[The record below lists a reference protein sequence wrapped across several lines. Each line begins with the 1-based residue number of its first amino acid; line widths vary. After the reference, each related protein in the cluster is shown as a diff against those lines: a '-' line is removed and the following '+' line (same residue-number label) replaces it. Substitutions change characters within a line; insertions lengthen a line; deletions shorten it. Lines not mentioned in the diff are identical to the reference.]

1 MHSMPFSH
9 PDSPDSSEKV
19 DALPR
24 LVGWKEIATYLG
36 KTDRTVKRWGK
47 HRGLPIHR
55 VPGVAKTSVYAYPAE
70 LDWWLESASAA
81 ESDKEESFAPVAVQ
95 VPAIESQ
102 TANPYSGTD
111 HTAWHSRWKWPV
123 ALGILMVAG
132 VALGLATHLGSG
144 PQGTSGIRKLFL
156 SGAVASN
163 SSKPLVVS
171 DSEKKEAQN
180 FYVRGRYEWNQ
191 RTPDSLN
198 RALDNFTQAIVHD
211 PGYAQ
216 AYVGLAETYDLL
228 REYSTMP
235 DNEAYS
241 RGVAAARR
249 AVELDDSLADAHR
262 ALAFAEMYGS
272 WDFAGAEKEFRRAIE
287 LNPKDAEARRWYA
300 NAIGVSGRFTES
312 LDQMDKAL
320 ALDPTSHATLAD
332 KGMMLD
338 EAGRTDEAVELLKE
352 VERSAPEFRSP
363 HDYLMRISLE
373 RRDYP
378 AFLAE
383 GEKTA
388 ESMNDPVLRD
398 IVATARAGYARN
410 GEHGLLHDLYLKQKE
425 HYAAGRLAATTL
437 AETCV
442 LMGKREE
449 AQDLLEEAYA
459 HHEAEVLA
467 CLSHPNLLTLKN
479 EPRYKELVRKINFP
493 GVSFDGQPSSLARV
507 VNRPSHVAA
516 VGPS

>member
-1 MHSMPFSH
+1 MPFSD
-9 PDSPDSSEKV
+9 PDSVDCSEKV
-19 DALPR
+19 NVAPR
-24 LVGWKEIATYLG
+24 LVGWKEIAAYLG

-47 HRGLPIHR
+47 NRGLPIRR
-55 VPGVAKTSVYAYPAE
+55 VPGVSKTSVYAYPAE
-70 LDWWLESASAA
+70 LDLWLESAST
-81 ESDKEESFAPVAVQ
+81 EPNMEESLSPAAVSVLEVAPQ
-95 VPAIESQ
+95 L
-102 TANPYSGTD
+102 ANPYARTSDTV
-111 HTAWHSRWKWPV
+111 WNSRWKWSM
-123 ALGILMVAG
+123 ALGMLVLAGIVLDLAAHVAVGAPATG
-132 VALGLATHLGSG
+132 V
-144 PQGTSGIRKLFL
+144 IRKLFPASVSASS
-156 SGAVASN
+156 SGRSLAV
-163 SSKPLVVS
+163 
-171 DSEKKEAQN
+171 SEAERREAQN
-180 FYVRGRYEWNQ
+180 FYARGRYEWNQ

-198 RALDNFTQAIVHD
+198 RALDNFMQAIVHD

-272 WDFAGAEKEFRRAIE
+272 WDFTGAEKEFRRAIE
-287 LNPKDAEARRWYA
+287 LNPQDPEVRRWYA
-300 NAIGVSGRFTES
+300 NAIGVSGRFDES

-378 AFLAE
+378 AFLTE

-398 IVATARAGYARN
+398 IVEAARAGYARN
-410 GEHGLLHDLYLKQKE
+410 GEQGLLHELYTSQKE
-425 HYAAGRLAATTL
+425 HYIAGKLAATAL

-442 LMGKREE
+442 LMEKKEE
-449 AQDLLEEAYA
+449 AQHLLEEAYA
-459 HHEAEVLA
+459 HHEAEVLS

-479 EPRYKELVRKINFP
+479 EPRFRELVRKINFP
-493 GVSFDGQPSSLARV
+493 GVSFQSAPSSIAGV
-507 VNRPSHVAA
+507 VNRPTHAVA

>member
-1 MHSMPFSH
+1 MPISDR
-9 PDSPDSSEKV
+9 DSIEKEV
-19 DALPR
+19 DATPR
-24 LVGWKEIATYLG
+24 LVGWKEIASYLG

-47 HRGLPIHR
+47 SRGLPVHR

-70 LDWWLESASAA
+70 LNRWLESASVA
-81 ESDKEESFAPVAVQ
+81 EPDAEGGVARGAVSAPEIEPQEPTGPIAEPWDWALKSNRIWPMALGTLFVAVL
-95 VPAIESQ
+95 
-102 TANPYSGTD
+102 
-111 HTAWHSRWKWPV
+111 
-123 ALGILMVAG
+123 ALD
-132 VALGLATHLGSG
+132 LATRSAISAPPVGVFG
-144 PQGTSGIRKLFL
+144 QLFSARASASKASSPL
-156 SGAVASN
+156 AVSN
-163 SSKPLVVS
+163 T
-171 DSEKKEAQN
+171 EKSEAQN
-180 FYVRGRYEWNQ
+180 FYERGRYEWNQ

-198 RALDNFTQAIVHD
+198 RALDNFTRAIVCD

-235 DNEAYS
+235 DNEAYA
-241 RGVAAARR
+241 RAVAAARR

-262 ALAFAEMYGS
+262 ALAFAEMYGT
-272 WDFAGAEKEFRRAIE
+272 WDFTGAEREFRRAIQ
-287 LNPKDAEARRWYA
+287 LNPRDPEVRRWYA
-300 NAIGVSGRFTES
+300 NAIGVSGRFAES

-332 KGMMLD
+332 KGMMLHL
-338 EAGRTDEAVELLKE
+338 AGRTEEGIELLKE
-352 VERSAPEFRSP
+352 VERTAPEFRSP

-378 AFLAE
+378 AFLIE

-388 ESMNDPVLRD
+388 ESMQDPVLRD
-398 IVATARAGYARN
+398 IIRAARAGYVRN
-410 GEHGLLHDLYLKQKE
+410 GGQGLLHELYSSQKE
-425 HYAAGRLAATTL
+425 EYHAGKLAATVL

-442 LMGKREE
+442 LMGRKDE

-479 EPRYKELVRKINFP
+479 EPRYRALVRKINFP
-493 GVSFDGQPSSLARV
+493 GVSFEKRAGLSPQDLRPAPSSDQ
-507 VNRPSHVAA
+507 PI
-516 VGPS
+516 

>member
-1 MHSMPFSH
+1 MPFNH
-9 PDSPDSSEKV
+9 PDFPNSSERV
-19 DALPR
+19 NAVPR
-24 LVGWKEIATYLG
+24 LVGWKEIAAYLG

-55 VPGVAKTSVYAYPAE
+55 VPGVTKTSVYAYTAE
-70 LDWWLESASAA
+70 LDWWLESVSATEPAVDDSNVPASAV
-81 ESDKEESFAPVAVQ
+81 P
-95 VPAIESQ
+95 VPAIEPQ
-102 TANPYSGTD
+102 PPNLYLGTSD
-111 HTAWHSRWKWPV
+111 TAWSSRRKWAMV
-123 ALGILMVAG
+123 LSMVFVSGIAVNA
-132 VALGLATHLGSG
+132 ATHLAAGVPAINLLRRLFPASVSVSGSTR
-144 PQGTSGIRKLFL
+144 PL
-156 SGAVASN
+156 AV
-163 SSKPLVVS
+163 
-171 DSEKKEAQN
+171 SEAEKREAQN

-211 PGYAQ
+211 PSDAKS
-216 AYVGLAETYDLL
+216 YVGLAETYDLL

-235 DNEAYS
+235 DKDAYS

-249 AVELDDSLADAHR
+249 AVELDDSLAEAHR

-272 WDFAGAEKEFRRAIE
+272 WNFTGAEWEFRRAIE

-300 NAIGVSGRFTES
+300 NAIGVSGRFAES
-312 LDQMDKAL
+312 LDQMEKAV
-320 ALDPTSHATLAD
+320 ALDPTSPATLAD
-332 KGMMLD
+332 KGMMLH
-338 EAGRTDEAVELLKE
+338 EAGRTDEGVELLQE
-352 VERSAPEFRSP
+352 VERSSPEFRSP

-398 IVATARAGYARN
+398 IVRTARTGYARN
-410 GEHGLLHDLYLKQKE
+410 GEHGLLLGLYVKQKE
-425 HYAAGRLAATTL
+425 HYSAGKLAATTL

-442 LMGKREE
+442 LMGKKQE
-449 AQDLLEEAYA
+449 ALHLLEEAFA
-459 HHEAEVLA
+459 HHEPEVLA

-479 EPRYKELVRKINFP
+479 EPRYRELVRKINFP
-493 GVSFDGQPSSLARV
+493 GVSFEIAPNSQAGI
-507 VNRPSHVAA
+507 VNRPTHAAA

>member
-1 MHSMPFSH
+1 MPFSH
-9 PDSPDSSEKV
+9 LDSPDSSERV
-19 DALPR
+19 DAVLR

-47 HRGLPIHR
+47 SRGLPIHR

-70 LDWWLESASAA
+70 LDRWLESTSVVESDIEEGLAPAALPASAIDA
-81 ESDKEESFAPVAVQ
+81 GTIR
-95 VPAIESQ
+95 PAW
-102 TANPYSGTD
+102 NWG
-111 HTAWHSRWKWPV
+111 WKWSM
-123 ALGILMVAG
+123 ALGLLVVAG
-132 VALGLATHLGSG
+132 VALDVVTHIVVGAPATGVTRRLFPGSV
-144 PQGTSGIRKLFL
+144 S
-156 SGAVASN
+156 AS
-163 SSKPLVVS
+163 SSNRRFAVS
-171 DSEKKEAQN
+171 DAEKREAQN

-272 WDFAGAEKEFRRAIE
+272 WDFVGAEKEFRRAIE
-287 LNPKDAEARRWYA
+287 LNPRDPEVRRWYA
-300 NAIGVSGRFTES
+300 NAIGVSGRFAES

-332 KGMMLD
+332 KGMLLD
-338 EAGRTDEAVELLKE
+338 LAGRTDEGVELLKE
-352 VERSAPEFRSP
+352 VERSAPDFRSP

-373 RRDYP
+373 HRDYP
-378 AFLAE
+378 TFLTE

-388 ESMNDPVLRD
+388 ESMNDPVLKD
-398 IVATARAGYARN
+398 IVEAARAGYSRN
-410 GEHGLLHDLYLKQKE
+410 GELGMLHELYDRQKE
-425 HYAAGRLAATTL
+425 HYKAGKLAATAL

-442 LMGKREE
+442 LIGKKEE
-449 AQDLLEEAYA
+449 AQHLLEEAYA

-479 EPRYKELVRKINFP
+479 EPWYRELVRKINFP
-493 GVSFDGQPSSLARV
+493 GVSFESAPNSLAGI
-507 VNRPSHVAA
+507 VNRPTHAAA

>member
-1 MHSMPFSH
+1 MPFSE
-9 PDSPDSSEKV
+9 PDSLDSSEKV
-19 DALPR
+19 DAAPR
-24 LVGWKEIATYLG
+24 LVGWKEIAAHLG
-36 KTDRTVKRWGK
+36 KTDRTVKRWRK
-47 HRGLPIHR
+47 SRGLPIHR
-55 VPGVAKTSVYAYPAE
+55 VPGVTKTSVYAYPAE
-70 LDWWLESASAA
+70 LDFWLESVSAA
-81 ESDKEESFAPVAVQ
+81 EPDLEESFAPAG
-95 VPAIESQ
+95 VPAPAIGPQ
-102 TANPYSGTD
+102 PANPHAGTS
-111 HTAWHSRWKWPV
+111 HAAWNSSWKWTM
-123 ALGILMVAG
+123 ALGVLVLAG
-132 VALGLATHLGSG
+132 VALDVRTYLTVGASGTGIIRRLFPGSVSASSSGRPLA
-144 PQGTSGIRKLFL
+144 
-156 SGAVASN
+156 
-163 SSKPLVVS
+163 VS
-171 DSEKKEAQN
+171 DAEKREAQN

-198 RALDNFTQAIVHD
+198 RAMDNFMQAIVHD

-249 AVELDDSLADAHR
+249 AVELDDSLAEAHR
-262 ALAFAEMYGS
+262 ALAFAEMYGT
-272 WDFAGAEKEFRRAIE
+272 WDFPVAEREFRRAIE
-287 LNPKDAEARRWYA
+287 LNPKDPEVRRWYA
-300 NAIGVSGRFTES
+300 NAIGVSGRFAES

-332 KGMMLD
+332 KGMMLH
-338 EAGRTDEAVELLKE
+338 EAGRTDEGVELLKE

-378 AFLAE
+378 AFLTE

-398 IVATARAGYARN
+398 IIEAARAGYSRN
-410 GEHGLLHDLYLKQKE
+410 GEQGLLHELYIKQKE
-425 HYAAGRLAATTL
+425 NYNAGKLAATAF

-449 AQDLLEEAYA
+449 ALHLLEEAYA
-459 HHEAEVLA
+459 HHEPEMLA
-467 CLSHPNLLTLKN
+467 CLSHPKLLSLKH
-479 EPRYKELVRKINFP
+479 EPRYRELVRKINFP
-493 GVSFDGQPSSLARV
+493 GVSFESAPSSLAGI
-507 VNRPSHVAA
+507 VNRATRAA
-516 VGPS
+516 AIGPS

>member
-1 MHSMPFSH
+1 MPISH
-9 PDSPDSSEKV
+9 PDFPDSSERV
-19 DALPR
+19 DAAPR
-24 LVGWKEIATYLG
+24 LVGWKEIAAYLG

-47 HRGLPIHR
+47 NRGLPIHR

-81 ESDKEESFAPVAVQ
+81 EPDMEESFVPAAVPA
-95 VPAIESQ
+95 PAIEAQ
-102 TANPYSGTD
+102 AANPDAGTS
-111 HTAWHSRWKWPV
+111 HAAWNSRWKWPM
-123 ALGILMVAG
+123 ALGMLVLAG
-132 VALGLATHLGSG
+132 VALDVATHLAVGAPATGDIRRLFPGSVS
-144 PQGTSGIRKLFL
+144 TS
-156 SGAVASN
+156 V
-163 SSKPLVVS
+163 SSRPFAVS
-171 DSEKKEAQN
+171 DAEKREAQN
-180 FYVRGRYEWNQ
+180 FYVHGRYEWNQ

-211 PGYAQ
+211 PSYAQ
-216 AYVGLAETYDLL
+216 ADVGLAETYDLL

-262 ALAFAEMYGS
+262 ALAFAEMYGT
-272 WDFAGAEKEFRRAIE
+272 WDFTGAEKEFRRAIE
-287 LNPKDAEARRWYA
+287 LNPKDPEVRRWYA
-300 NAIGVSGRFTES
+300 NAIGVSGRFAES

-320 ALDPTSHATLAD
+320 ALDPTSDATLAD
-332 KGMMLD
+332 KGMMLHL
-338 EAGRTDEAVELLKE
+338 AGRTEEGVELLKE

-378 AFLAE
+378 AFLIE

-388 ESMNDPVLRD
+388 ESMNDPVLGD
-398 IVATARAGYARN
+398 IVQAARAGYSRN
-410 GEHGLLHDLYLKQKE
+410 GEQGLLHELYTKQKE
-425 HYAAGRLAATTL
+425 HYKAGELAATTL

-442 LMGKREE
+442 LMGKKEE
-449 AQDLLEEAYA
+449 AEHLLEEAYA

-467 CLSHPNLLTLKN
+467 CLSHPNLLTLKD
-479 EPRYKELVRKINFP
+479 EPRYRALVRKINFP
-493 GVSFDGQPSSLARV
+493 GVSLESAPSSLAGI
-507 VNRPSHVAA
+507 VNRPSHAEA

>member
-1 MHSMPFSH
+1 MPFSH
-9 PDSPDSSEKV
+9 PDFPDSSQRV
-19 DALPR
+19 DAAPR
-24 LVGWKEIATYLG
+24 LVGWKEIAAYLG

-47 HRGLPIHR
+47 NRGLPIHR

-81 ESDKEESFAPVAVQ
+81 EPDMEESFAPAAVPA
-95 VPAIESQ
+95 PAIEAQ
-102 TANPYSGTD
+102 AANPVAGTS
-111 HTAWHSRWKWPV
+111 HAAWNSRWKWPM
-123 ALGILMVAG
+123 ALGMLVLAG
-132 VALGLATHLGSG
+132 VALDVATHLAVGAPATGVIRRLFPGSV
-144 PQGTSGIRKLFL
+144 S
-156 SGAVASN
+156 ASV
-163 SSKPLVVS
+163 SSRPFAVS
-171 DSEKKEAQN
+171 DAEKRAAQN

-211 PGYAQ
+211 PSYAQ

-262 ALAFAEMYGS
+262 ALAFAEMYGT
-272 WDFAGAEKEFRRAIE
+272 WDFTGAEKEFRRAIE
-287 LNPKDAEARRWYA
+287 LNPKDPEVRRWYA
-300 NAIGVSGRFTES
+300 NAIGVSGRFAES

-332 KGMMLD
+332 KGMLLD
-338 EAGRTDEAVELLKE
+338 LAGRTDEGVELLKE

-378 AFLAE
+378 AFLVE

-388 ESMNDPVLRD
+388 ESMSDPVLRD
-398 IVATARAGYARN
+398 IVQAARAGYSRN
-410 GEHGLLHDLYLKQKE
+410 GEQGLLHELYIKQKE
-425 HYAAGRLAATTL
+425 HYKAGELAATTL

-442 LMGKREE
+442 LMGKKAE
-449 AQDLLEEAYA
+449 AQHLLEEAYA

-467 CLSHPNLLTLKN
+467 CLSHPSLLTLKN

-493 GVSFDGQPSSLARV
+493 GVSIESAPSSLAGI
-507 VNRPSHVAA
+507 VNRPAQAEA

>member
-1 MHSMPFSH
+1 MPFSH
-9 PDSPDSSEKV
+9 LDLPDSSERV
-19 DALPR
+19 DAAPR
-24 LVGWKEIATYLG
+24 LVGWKEIAAYLG
-36 KTDRTVKRWGK
+36 KTDRTVKRWRK
-47 HRGLPIHR
+47 NRGLPIHR

-70 LDWWLESASAA
+70 LDLWLESASAA
-81 ESDKEESFAPVAVQ
+81 EPDMEESLAPAAVSA
-95 VPAIESQ
+95 PEIGPRP
-102 TANPYSGTD
+102 ANPYAGTSRM
-111 HTAWHSRWKWPV
+111 AWNSSWKWPL
-123 ALGILMVAG
+123 ALGMLVVAG
-132 VALGLATHLGSG
+132 IALDVATHLAVGAPATGFIRRLFAGSE
-144 PQGTSGIRKLFL
+144 S
-156 SGAVASN
+156 ASI
-163 SSKPLVVS
+163 SSKPFAVS
-171 DSEKKEAQN
+171 DAEKRAAQN

-211 PGYAQ
+211 PSSAQ
-216 AYVGLAETYDLL
+216 AYVGLAETYELL

-235 DNEAYS
+235 DGEAYS
-241 RGVAAARR
+241 RGAAAARR

-272 WDFAGAEKEFRRAIE
+272 WDFTGAEKEFRRAIE
-287 LNPKDAEARRWYA
+287 LNPKDPEVRRWYA
-300 NAIGVSGRFTES
+300 NAIGVSGRFAES

-332 KGMMLD
+332 KGLMLHL
-338 EAGRTDEAVELLKE
+338 AGRTDEGVELLKE

-378 AFLAE
+378 AFLTE

-398 IVATARAGYARN
+398 IVDAARAGYSRN
-410 GEHGLLHDLYLKQKE
+410 GKQGLLHELYTRQKE
-425 HYAAGRLAATTL
+425 HYIAGKLAATAL

-442 LMGKREE
+442 LMGKKEE
-449 AQDLLEEAYA
+449 AQHLLEEAYA

-479 EPRYKELVRKINFP
+479 EPRYRALVRRINFP
-493 GVSFDGQPSSLARV
+493 GVSFESAPSSLAGI
-507 VNRPSHVAA
+507 VNRPAHAAA